1 MSRCSLAGTLAIV
14 GAPVDVAT
22 SASAAAAKA
31 VSFSCISALY
41 PPRTAGQNSV
51 DVSQGR
57 VESRLVVPAVVVDPT
72 PDVAVKHPGQVVQRL
87 VAALVKRPA
96 SDRLSDHL
104 ESLVA
109 CRRAEQDAKGTPPA
123 SRQPRPERVAEKVE
137 PLVWVVSASIFIL
150 AVDDLRLLRMK
161 RQSAVGEP
169 LLKRCAQR
177 PRLRLTAAVAYGIIG
192 MALEGDARMA
202 PTHPHVERVME
213 KEIRQEGTDHSPNA
227 KGNFHRRPGVYRLR
241 VAARRRRATLV

>member
-87 VAALVKRPA
+87 VAALVKCPA

-123 SRQPRPERVAEKVE
+123 SRQPRPEQSPKAARLGRCDRDIRHHHALQKELPFLGGESRFVCHRRCSSTYCAFAAAASPVFSRRRDELSQRGDDGNVA
-137 PLVWVVSASIFIL
+137 FF
-150 AVDDLRLLRMK
+150 
-161 RQSAVGEP
+161 GH
-169 LLKRCAQR
+169 LLKAGGSSDDDAECLGY
-177 PRLRLTAAVAYGIIG
+177 PLFFSDTADGYHFT
-192 MALEGDARMA
+192 
-202 PTHPHVERVME
+202 P
-213 KEIRQEGTDHSPNA
+213 
-227 KGNFHRRPGVYRLR
+227 
-241 VAARRRRATLV
+241 